1 LLAIVGE
8 DVAELA
14 AEIGIAIGI
23 AIGSLEPL
31 DLIIGELTAECES
44 RRYGIDGET
53 ARRLEL
59 LG

>member
-1 LLAIVGE
+1 MGE

-14 AEIGIAIGI
+14 VEVGSAIGM
-23 AIGSLEPL
+23 AIGSLEPF
-31 DLIIGELTAECES
+31 DLIMGELTAECGS